1 MIKHLTYS
9 ALTGGVMVLAYA
21 AWSKW
26 RATPP
31 KLEVTAPPQI
41 DHAPETDSV
50 DVALDD
56 LWETDEPAVNPN
68 EQLVDFSSDLSYEED
83 EGSVAPEGLGVRW
96 LTRATEAM
104 SPFHHALSIREEAE
118 AALLGAVTRRGED
131 EAERA
136 PESSAPLSDLD
147 FDLDF
152 ESEPPPRTEPQP
164 EYTPNSERA
173 ESSAYAR
180 AENAPSVQHSRR

>member
-31 KLEVTAPPQI
+31 KLQVAAPPQI
-41 DHAPETDSV
+41 DHAPEADSV
-50 DVALDD
+50 DVVLDD
-56 LWETDEPAVNPN
+56 LWGADEMTVNPN
-68 EQLVDFSSDLSYEED
+68 EQLVDFSSDLSYEDD

-104 SPFHHALSIREEAE
+104 SPFNHALSIREEAE
-118 AALLGAVTRRGED
+118 AALLSGLTRRGED
-131 EAERA
+131 SEPA
-136 PESSAPLSDLD
+136 PESVPPSSDLD
-147 FDLDF
+147 FELDF
-152 ESEPPPRTEPQP
+152 ESERAPRTEPDP
-164 EYTPNSERA
+164 EYSPEKR
-173 ESSAYAR
+173 E
-180 AENAPSVQHSRR
+180 

>member
-26 RATPP
+26 RAAPP
-31 KLEVTAPPQI
+31 KLQVAAPPQI
-41 DHAPETDSV
+41 DQTRETESI

-56 LWETDEPAVNPN
+56 LWQADEMTVNPN
-68 EQLVDFSSDLSYEED
+68 EQLIDFSSDLTYEED

-104 SPFHHALSIREEAE
+104 SPFHHALSLREEAE
-118 AALLGAVTRRGED
+118 AALLDGVTRRAEE
-131 EAERA
+131 EAETA
-136 PESSAPLSDLD
+136 PESAEPLSD
-147 FDLDF
+147 FDF
-152 ESEPPPRTEPQP
+152 ELDLESESIPPTEPNP
-164 EYTPNSERA
+164 DHYSEKR
-173 ESSAYAR
+173 E
-180 AENAPSVQHSRR
+180 

>member
-26 RATPP
+26 RATP
-31 KLEVTAPPQI
+31 KLQVAQPPQI
-41 DHAPETDSV
+41 DRAPEADSV
-50 DVALDD
+50 DVILDD
-56 LWETDEPAVNPN
+56 LWEADEMTVNPN
-68 EQLVDFSSDLSYEED
+68 EQLVDFSQDLTYEED

-96 LTRATEAM
+96 LARATEAM

-118 AALLGAVTRRGED
+118 AALLGRVTRRGD
-131 EAERA
+131 EGDEGTEMG
-136 PESSAPLSDLD
+136 PESAPPSSLD

-152 ESEPPPRTEPQP
+152 ESEPAPRTEPDPQFRP
-164 EYTPNSERA
+164 EK
-173 ESSAYAR
+173 
-180 AENAPSVQHSRR
+180 

>member
-31 KLEVTAPPQI
+31 KLQVTAAPQV
-41 DHAPETDSV
+41 DRAPEADSV
-50 DVALDD
+50 DVVLDD
-56 LWETDEPAVNPN
+56 LWEADETTANPN
-68 EQLVDFSSDLSYEED
+68 EQLVDFSSELTYEED

-118 AALLGAVTRRGED
+118 AALLDDMTRRGE
-131 EAERA
+131 ESA
-136 PESSAPLSDLD
+136 PESGPPSSDLD
-147 FDLDF
+147 FQLDL
-152 ESEPPPRTEPQP
+152 ESELAPRTEPNP
-164 EYTPNSERA
+164 
-173 ESSAYAR
+173 
-180 AENAPSVQHSRR
+180 QHSHEKRE

>member
-31 KLEVTAPPQI
+31 KLQVTAPPRI
-41 DHAPETDSV
+41 DGPSEAESV
-50 DVALDD
+50 DVVLDD
-56 LWETDEPAVNPN
+56 LWQADEMTVNPD
-68 EQLVDFSSDLSYEED
+68 EQLVDFSSELAYEED

-118 AALLGAVTRRGED
+118 AALLDGVTRRADED
-131 EAERA
+131 PDSVRDSG
-136 PESSAPLSDLD
+136 PTSSDLEFV
-147 FDLDF
+147 FDV
-152 ESEPPPRTEPQP
+152 ESEAAPQTEPDP
-164 EYTPNSERA
+164 EYRVEKR
-173 ESSAYAR
+173 E
-180 AENAPSVQHSRR
+180 

>member
-31 KLEVTAPPQI
+31 KLEVTAPPLI
-41 DHAPETDSV
+41 DHASEAESV
-50 DVALDD
+50 DVILDD
-56 LWETDEPAVNPN
+56 LWQADEMTANPG
-68 EQLVDFSSDLSYEED
+68 EELMDFSSELTYEDD

-104 SPFHHALSIREEAE
+104 SPFHHALSLRDEAE
-118 AALLGAVTRRGED
+118 AALLDSATRRVPE
-131 EAERA
+131 EAEVA
-136 PESSAPLSDLD
+136 PESNDPASD
-147 FDLDF
+147 FDFELDF
-152 ESEPPPRTEPQP
+152 ESEPVPPTEPNP
-164 EYTPNSERA
+164 EYRSEKRG
-173 ESSAYAR
+173 
-180 AENAPSVQHSRR
+180 

>member
-26 RATPP
+26 RAAPP
-31 KLEVTAPPQI
+31 KLQVAPPPPPI
-41 DHAPETDSV
+41 HHAREAESI

-56 LWETDEPAVNPN
+56 LWQVDEMTVNPN
-68 EQLVDFSSDLSYEED
+68 EQLIDFSSDLTYDED

-104 SPFHHALSIREEAE
+104 SPFHHALSLREEAE
-118 AALLGAVTRRGED
+118 AALLDGVTRRS
-131 EAERA
+131 ERDSDAA
-136 PESSAPLSDLD
+136 PESGEPISDLD

-152 ESEPPPRTEPQP
+152 ESDSIPPTEPNP
-164 EYTPNSERA
+164 EHRA
-173 ESSAYAR
+173 EKR
-180 AENAPSVQHSRR
+180 D

>member
-26 RATPP
+26 RATPSQ
-31 KLEVTAPPQI
+31 LASSTPPQI
-41 DHAPETDSV
+41 EPTPEAESV
-50 DVALDD
+50 DVILDD
-56 LWETDEPAVNPN
+56 LWQAEEMTVNPD
-68 EQLVDFSSDLSYEED
+68 EQLVDFSSELTYEED

-118 AALLGAVTRRGED
+118 AALLDGVTRRAD
-131 EAERA
+131 RDTDMA
-136 PESSAPLSDLD
+136 PESGEPVSDLD
-147 FDLDF
+147 LDLAF
-152 ESEPPPRTEPQP
+152 ESDSIPPTEPDP
-164 EYTPNSERA
+164 EYRPEKRD
-173 ESSAYAR
+173 
-180 AENAPSVQHSRR
+180 

>member
-31 KLEVTAPPQI
+31 KLQVTAPPPI
-41 DHAPETDSV
+41 DHALEVDSV
-50 DVALDD
+50 DVVLDD
-56 LWETDEPAVNPN
+56 LWQADEMTANPD
-68 EQLVDFSSDLSYEED
+68 EELIDFSSELTYEED

-104 SPFHHALSIREEAE
+104 SPFHRALSLREEAE
-118 AALLGAVTRRGED
+118 AALLDGATRRVPE
-131 EAERA
+131 EAEVA
-136 PESSAPLSDLD
+136 PESNDPASDFD

-152 ESEPPPRTEPQP
+152 ESEPVPATAPNP
-164 EYTPNSERA
+164 EYR
-173 ESSAYAR
+173 SAKR
-180 AENAPSVQHSRR
+180 G

>member
-31 KLEVTAPPQI
+31 KLQVTAPPPI
-41 DHAPETDSV
+41 DQASEAESV
-50 DVALDD
+50 DVVLDD
-56 LWETDEPAVNPN
+56 LWQADEMTANPD
-68 EQLVDFSSDLSYEED
+68 EELIDFSSELTYEED

-104 SPFHHALSIREEAE
+104 SPFHHALSLREEAE
-118 AALLGAVTRRGED
+118 AALFDGATRRAAE
-131 EAERA
+131 EAEA
-136 PESSAPLSDLD
+136 ASESNELASDFD
-147 FDLDF
+147 FDLTF
-152 ESEPPPRTEPQP
+152 ESEPVPATEPNP
-164 EYTPNSERA
+164 EYRSEKRG
-173 ESSAYAR
+173 
-180 AENAPSVQHSRR
+180 

>member
-31 KLEVTAPPQI
+31 KLQVAAPPQI
-41 DHAPETDSV
+41 DHAPEADSV
-50 DVALDD
+50 DVVLDD
-56 LWETDEPAVNPN
+56 LWEADETPANPN
-68 EQLVDFSSDLSYEED
+68 EQLVDFSSDLTYEED

-118 AALLGAVTRRGED
+118 AALLGGVTRRGE
-131 EAERA
+131 ESEPA
-136 PESSAPLSDLD
+136 PESGPPSSDLD
-147 FDLDF
+147 FELDF
-152 ESEPPPRTEPQP
+152 ESEPP
-164 EYTPNSERA
+164 SRA
-173 ESSAYAR
+173 EPDQEY
-180 AENAPSVQHSRR
+180 SREKRE

>member
-26 RATPP
+26 RAAP
-31 KLEVTAPPQI
+31 KLQVAAPPQI
-41 DHAPETDSV
+41 DRAPEADSV
-50 DVALDD
+50 DVVLDD
-56 LWETDEPAVNPN
+56 LWEADEMAVNPN
-68 EQLVDFSSDLSYEED
+68 EQLVDFSQDLTYEED

-118 AALLGAVTRRGED
+118 AALLGGVTRRGD
-131 EAERA
+131 EGAEPT
-136 PESSAPLSDLD
+136 PESGPPSSDLD

-152 ESEPPPRTEPQP
+152 ESEPAPRTEPDQHYRP
-164 EYTPNSERA
+164 EK
-173 ESSAYAR
+173 
-180 AENAPSVQHSRR
+180 

>member
-31 KLEVTAPPQI
+31 KLQVTASPRI
-41 DHAPETDSV
+41 DGPAEAESV
-50 DVALDD
+50 DVVLDD
-56 LWETDEPAVNPN
+56 LWQADEMTVNPD
-68 EQLVDFSSDLSYEED
+68 EQLVDFSSELAYEED

-118 AALLGAVTRRGED
+118 AALLDGVGVTRRADED
-131 EAERA
+131 ADTTRDSG
-136 PESSAPLSDLD
+136 PTSSDLD
-147 FDLDF
+147 FAFDV
-152 ESEPPPRTEPQP
+152 ESEAAPQTEPDP
-164 EYTPNSERA
+164 EYRDEKR
-173 ESSAYAR
+173 
-180 AENAPSVQHSRR
+180 Q

>member
-26 RATPP
+26 RATP
-31 KLEVTAPPQI
+31 KLQVAPPPQI
-41 DHAPETDSV
+41 DQAAEADSV
-50 DVALDD
+50 DVVLDD
-56 LWETDEPAVNPN
+56 LWEANEMAVNPN
-68 EQLVDFSSDLSYEED
+68 EQLVDFSQDLTYEED

-118 AALLGAVTRRGED
+118 AALLGGVTRRGD
-131 EAERA
+131 EGAEPM
-136 PESSAPLSDLD
+136 PESGPPSSDLD

-152 ESEPPPRTEPQP
+152 ESEPASRTEPDRHYRSQK
-164 EYTPNSERA
+164 
-173 ESSAYAR
+173 
-180 AENAPSVQHSRR
+180 